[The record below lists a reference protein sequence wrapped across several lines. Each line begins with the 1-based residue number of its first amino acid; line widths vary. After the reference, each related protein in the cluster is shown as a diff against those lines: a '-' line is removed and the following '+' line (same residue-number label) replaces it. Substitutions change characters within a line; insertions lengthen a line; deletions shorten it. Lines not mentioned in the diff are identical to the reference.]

1 MASKTRTIEIFR
13 PGTLTS
19 AEGRT
24 LTFSAE
30 DVAAIAS
37 AYDPAAAP
45 APIVIGHPTMD
56 APAYGWATA
65 LRWDADRERLLADVD
80 QVDASFAEDVQ
91 AGKYKRVSASL
102 FDPTNPANP
111 KPGSWYLRHIGF
123 LGATAPAV
131 SGLEPVSFA
140 AAADATLEF
149 GEAGFRD
156 VATLFRSLRDFF
168 IEKFGLE
175 TANQALPDWTIGWI
189 DSQGQPDA
197 DDPRPVGTSY
207 AALPSIFPQEQTMT
221 DKTKAAGTADLDARA
236 AELDRR
242 ERDLLH
248 RDHVSFAE
256 GLVREGRLIPASKE
270 RVVALLDAVAP
281 ASANLG
287 TVSFAAGDG
296 KTATASAADLV
307 REVLSQQPKVVS
319 FGSAVPPEDPRRG
332 AIADFAAPAGYTV
345 DPDGAAALAKARA
358 YMAQHPN
365 VSLVDAVQAVQD
377 R

>member
-56 APAYGWATA
+56 APAYGWAAA
-65 LRWDADRERLLADVD
+65 LRWDADRQRLLADVD

-102 FDPTNPANP
+102 FDPANPANP
-111 KPGSWYLRHIGF
+111 RPGSWYLRHIGF
-123 LGATAPAV
+123 LGAAAPAV
-131 SGLEPVSFA
+131 SGLAPVCFA
-140 AAADATLEF
+140 ALADATLEF

-156 VATLFRSLRDFF
+156 VASVFRSLRDFM
-168 IEKFGLE
+168 ISKFGLE
-175 TANQALPDWTIGWI
+175 SANQALPDWQIGWI
-189 DSQGQPDA
+189 DQQGQPDA
-197 DDPRPVGTSY
+197 DDPQPVGPSY
-207 AALPSIFPQEQTMT
+207 AAPPAISPQEQTMT
-221 DKTKAAGTADLDARA
+221 DKTKAATTADLDARA
-236 AELDRR
+236 ADLDRR
-242 ERDLLH
+242 ERELLH

-256 GLVREGRLIPASKE
+256 GLVAQGRLIPASKE

-287 TVSFAAGDG
+287 TVSFAAPDG

-307 REVLSQQPKVVS
+307 RQVLADQPKVVT
-319 FGSAVPPEDPRRG
+319 FGSVVPPEERG
-332 AIADFAAPAGYTV
+332 VAVDFAAPEGMAV
-345 DPDGAAALAKARA
+345 DQASAELHARA
-358 YMAQHPN
+358 VAYQRDHVDVDYMA
-365 VSLVDAVQAVQD
+365 AVRAV
-377 R
+377 RGR